1 MKKSVYILAQEVFK
15 VMLVGNVVFLIMELI
30 KPGSVWPFLNIIFWL
45 IIWLASAIIIVIF
58 KVKSKAK
65 M

>member
-1 MKKSVYILAQEVFK
+1 MKKAVYILAQEVFK
-15 VMLVGNVVFLIMELI
+15 VMLVGNMVFLVMELI

-58 KVKSKAK
+58 KVKPKAK